1 MKQEAAKI
9 CVVGLGYV
17 GLPLATLLSKQFDV
31 SGFDINEHKI
41 EDLKHGID
49 RTGEVENLSQYRIQ
63 YSADPSIIKTA
74 HVVIVAVPTP
84 ITADNEPDL
93 EPLMSASKLVAKN
106 LTKGSIVV
114 YESTVSP
121 GCTEEVCLPILEA
134 ESGLK
139 FGADFNLGYSPERV
153 NPGDRKN
160 TIDKVTKIISA
171 SDPETLERLKH
182 VYGSITKVFPA
193 SSIKVA
199 EAAKVIEN
207 VQRSLNIALMNEL
220 AIIFDAI
227 GISTRDV
234 LEAAGT
240 KWNFHR
246 YTPGL
251 VGGHCIGIDPYYLTY
266 KAKQLGYDPK
276 VILSGQAVNEYMFEL
291 VAGKFTGKQNGLI
304 LGLTFKENVPDT
316 RNSKA
321 GDLVRHLKRQGSSV
335 AVHDPLV
342 EPSTV
347 REIFCADSIIDRWP
361 PEETFDGIIIFSPH
375 ELFKQPEYSLD
386 NLKKISQ
393 AHTIVFDVKGLH
405 AKRDAEAAGF
415 TYLTL

>member
-1 MKQEAAKI
+1 MRAIAASDA
-9 CVVGLGYV
+9 
-17 GLPLATLLSKQFDV
+17 ATLNQ
-31 SGFDINEHKI
+31 
-41 EDLKHGID
+41 
-49 RTGEVENLSQYRIQ
+49 
-63 YSADPSIIKTA
+63 
-74 HVVIVAVPTP
+74 
-84 ITADNEPDL
+84 
-93 EPLMSASKLVAKN
+93 
-106 LTKGSIVV
+106 
-114 YESTVSP
+114 
-121 GCTEEVCLPILEA
+121 
-134 ESGLK
+134 
-139 FGADFNLGYSPERV
+139 
-153 NPGDRKN
+153 
-160 TIDKVTKIISA
+160 
-171 SDPETLERLKH
+171 LER
-182 VYGSITKVFPA
+182 VYGSITTVFPA

-220 AIIFDAI
+220 AIIFDKI

-276 VILSGQAVNEYMFEL
+276 VILSGQAVNEYMSEL
-291 VAGKFTGKQNGLI
+291 VAGKFKGKKKVLI

-342 EPSTV
+342 EPSTI
-347 REIFCADSIIDRWP
+347 REIFGADFIIDRWP
-361 PEETFDGIIIFSPH
+361 SEETFDGIIIFSPH
-375 ELFKQPEYSLD
+375 EAFKQPEYNLD
-386 NLKKISQ
+386 SLKKISS
-393 AHTIVFDVKGLH
+393 AHAILFDVKGVH
-405 AKRDAEAAGF
+405 SKRDAEAVGF

>member
-1 MKQEAAKI
+1 MKLDEVKI

-31 SGFDINEHKI
+31 SGFDINEGKI
-41 EDLKHGID
+41 EDLKNGID
-49 RTGEVENLSQYRIQ
+49 RTGEVESLSQYRIR
-63 YSADPSIIKTA
+63 YAADPSVIRAANFII
-74 HVVIVAVPTP
+74 IAVPTP
-84 ITADNEPDL
+84 ITKDNQPDL
-93 EPLMSASKLVAKN
+93 EPLLSASKIVAKN

-114 YESTVSP
+114 YESTVYP
-121 GCTEEVCLPILEA
+121 GCTEEVCIPILET

-139 FGADFNLGYSPERV
+139 FGDGFTVGYSPERV
-153 NPGDRKN
+153 NPGDKKN

-171 SDPETLERLKH
+171 SDPETLELLKH

-220 AIIFDAI
+220 AIIFDKI
-227 GISTRDV
+227 GISTKEV

-251 VGGHCIGIDPYYLTY
+251 VGGHCIGIDPYYLTH
-266 KAKQLGYDPK
+266 KAKQVGYEPK
-276 VILSGQAVNEYMFEL
+276 VILSGQAVNEYMSEL
-291 VAGKFTGKQNGLI
+291 VASKFKGRKKVLI
-304 LGLTFKENVPDT
+304 MGLTFKENVPDT

-321 GDLVRHLKRQGSSV
+321 GDLVEHLKRQGSDV
-335 AVHDPLV
+335 WLFDPLV
-342 EPSTV
+342 PPATIRAV
-347 REIFCADSIIDRWP
+347 FGVDSVIEQWP
-361 PEETFDGIIIFSPH
+361 PSETFDGVIVFSPH
-375 ELFKQPEYSLD
+375 EAFKQDQYRLS
-386 NLKKISQ
+386 NLKKVCRP
-393 AHTIVFDVKGLH
+393 AAVLFDVKGLYD
-405 AKRDAEAAGF
+405 KKEAEAAGF
-415 TYLTL
+415 KYLTL

>member
-41 EDLKHGID
+41 EDLKRGID

-114 YESTVSP
+114 YESTVYP

-139 FGADFNLGYSPERV
+139 FGADFTVGYSPERV
-153 NPGDRKN
+153 NPGDKKN

-266 KAKQLGYDPK
+266 KAKQVGYDPK
-276 VILSGQAVNEYMFEL
+276 VILSGQAVNEYMSEL
-291 VAGKFTGKQNGLI
+291 VASKFKAKKKVLI

-321 GDLVRHLKRQGSSV
+321 GDLILHLKRQGSSV

-342 EPSTV
+342 EPPTI
-347 REIFCADSIIDRWP
+347 REVFGADSIIDRWP
-361 PEETFDGIIIFSPH
+361 PAETFDGIIMFSPH
-375 ELFKQPEYSLD
+375 DAFKQAQYTLD
-386 NLKKISQ
+386 KLKLISNPR
-393 AHTIVFDVKGLH
+393 AVLFDLKGMH
-405 AKRDAEAAGF
+405 DKKEAEEAGF
-415 TYLTL
+415 NYLTL